1 MRNRTQQFKN
11 CQSRKFTLIELL
23 VVIAIIAILASM
35 LLPALNR
42 ARAMA
47 KRSSCSGN
55 VKQFSSA
62 LQMYADDNKGQGI
75 HNKESSGNYP
85 NVHDPTLLAGYL
97 VPANLIPT
105 ASSQKRSSKVL
116 ACPGVDPS
124 STVYGDNHPP
134 GQVVQNRLYSTYNI
148 FFSTGIR
155 TKDSCWFGWYYS
167 SNREE
172 YSLPC
177 PNLKYL
183 GKTITSPEGNS
194 GPVDNPATAATVGD
208 RAFGGAK
215 INNAKQHDGGY
226 NNAFFDG
233 HVTFT
238 PWQKLNYQIS
248 GNTDGGMLKW
258 NKN

>member
-1 MRNRTQQFKN
+1 
-11 CQSRKFTLIELL
+11 
-23 VVIAIIAILASM
+23 M

-42 ARAMA
+42 ARAME

-55 VKQFSSA
+55 VKRFSSA

-134 GQVVQNRLYSTYNI
+134 GQVVQIRLYSTYTGKVWQVRNI
-148 FFSTGIR
+148 
-155 TKDSCWFGWYYS
+155 KDVF
-167 SNREE
+167 R
-172 YSLPC
+172 LLTVPDAL
-177 PNLKYL
+177 NLNSAIIL
-183 GKTITSPEGNS
+183 VPETIAKKEGL
-194 GPVDNPATAATVGD
+194 
-208 RAFGGAK
+208 
-215 INNAKQHDGGY
+215 KQ
-226 NNAFFDG
+226 
-233 HVTFT
+233 
-238 PWQKLNYQIS
+238 
-248 GNTDGGMLKW
+248 
-258 NKN
+258 